1 MSDLRHP
8 KVFRTAVRIEQTACF
23 GTSLEKEGPLGKY
36 LDGCVSDVPPKDGT
50 WEKHESETVKSTVSR
65 LMEKSEKKDSDIGAI
80 LGGDLMNQCTG
91 CAYGL
96 EGFDIPYLGLYG
108 ACSTFAEGML
118 IGSCLIESGFSE
130 SCIAA
135 ASSSFYTAERQYRF
149 PLNYG
154 SFPKATSQHTVT
166 GCGAALLTADDE
178 RKKGVYI
185 TSALPGI
192 VIDRGITNASN
203 MGAAMATAAADTIL
217 RFLKATGKKISDYSV
232 IATGDLGKIGL
243 EMAKEMLSCHG
254 YEDKTGIITDC
265 GVEIYDLEKQDV
277 SCGGSGCGCSAVSFC
292 GYYYDSLKNGLIKNM
307 LLIGTG
313 AMMSPQS
320 LLQGLSIP
328 AVAHLVEI
336 EGVI

>member
-1 MSDLRHP
+1 MSKLRHP
-8 KVFRTAVRIEQTACF
+8 KVFKTPVCISQTACF
-23 GTSLEKEGPLGKY
+23 ASSLEKEGPFGEY
-36 LDGCVSDVPPKDGT
+36 LDGCISDVPEKDGT
-50 WEKHESETVKSTVSR
+50 WEKHESETIKSTVKR
-65 LMEKSEKKDSDIGAI
+65 LIEKSEKKESDIGAI

-96 EGFDIPYLGLYG
+96 EGFDVPYLGLYG
-108 ACSTFAEGML
+108 ACSTFAEGLL

-154 SFPKATSQHTVT
+154 AFPKATSQHTVT
-166 GCGAALLTADDE
+166 GCGAALLERTDE
-178 RKKGVYI
+178 RKNGVYVK
-185 TSALPGI
+185 SVLPGI

-217 RFLKATGKKISDYSV
+217 CFLKATGRKISDYSV

-243 EMAKEMLSCHG
+243 EMAKEMLCCHG
-254 YEDKTGIITDC
+254 YEDKTGIVTDC
-265 GVEIYDLEKQDV
+265 GVEIYDLEKQPV
-277 SCGGSGCGCSAVSFC
+277 SCGGSGCGCSAVSFS
-292 GYYYDSLKNGLIKNM
+292 GYYYDCLKKGLVKNM
-307 LLIGTG
+307 LLVGTG

-336 EGVI
+336 EAVI